1 MIFSMSCV
9 LGERMVRFPAFT
21 RQGGR
26 SPAENSRLQHEMT
39 TLPSPLILF
48 GALSGRPSEAD
59 VVSALESARAAG
71 YSDFM
76 VYARSGLEI
85 DYMGEEWLELVGHFL
100 RHAERLGMSIWLY
113 DEFNWPSG
121 SCKRRVTAENPD
133 FSNYTCAVYPGED
146 GALDWRFFRA
156 PPISANVF
164 DVEAM
169 ARFRALT
176 HDVYE
181 CRFRRYFGS
190 VIRGIFTDE
199 PGSGHWLGLPPG
211 DLVNFRWYR
220 GLEADYRAETG
231 CDFRADVETYCRD
244 KTQTRVWEDYTAVLG
259 HAFRRAFTD
268 PATAWADRLG
278 IVSTGH
284 LMNESGPYGAAN
296 CNGLTLHV
304 LKGMSKPGVDD
315 IFTRPTAAKAEWLTL
330 ATIQHVCDR
339 TGRGGLAELFALGPA
354 DLAFDRMR
362 QQIWLF
368 ALHKVDT
375 FLLALHFM
383 SPHGFIEK
391 PHYAM
396 FFTSLQ
402 PWFFDQATFHADA
415 REASAFAH
423 KPFRYDV
430 AARYRERASGRVAIV
445 GGEQRPDLVD
455 LLRELD
461 SHQFAV
467 NLAEEDEP
475 CAEPIVFDF
484 DDKGIFEERSGQR
497 FGTAAD
503 ALAFAEA
510 ALTDRPYAFEA
521 NEELQTSDFQPRA
534 SRPRPDNDELPASDL
549 VLRRYDDGSAVLLN
563 LSDEDRELIFI
574 ADDERIPV
582 ALPARGVWIYRPGD
596 RPAASGPA
604 VPVVGDWA
612 LVLDRGNRRR
622 IRFLAD
628 GTARITVTEPVQVRF
643 ALCDMP
649 AVRADVMLDG
659 APLAGVRPCTFLGFG
674 YNGVYR
680 ETDPIDLA
688 SGEHVFTCTG
698 REDRGLFLPVLW
710 MEGAFAVREPGTLL
724 PLPLR
729 VPCGSLAS
737 IELADFAGK
746 ATYSADVDVPTDA
759 EALELGTG
767 HAAAA
772 VRLGGRDLG
781 TRLFAP
787 WRYPVP
793 PEVRGTRQTLEITV
807 TTSIRP
813 IFGAESDAV
822 PGALSSTKPYW
833 IPQLPGET
841 EVGLVF
847 ARWRETARATEELER
862 S

>member
-1 MIFSMSCV
+1 
-9 LGERMVRFPAFT
+9 
-21 RQGGR
+21 
-26 SPAENSRLQHEMT
+26 MT

-59 VVSALESARAAG
+59 VASALESARAAG

-121 SCKRRVTAENPD
+121 SCKGRVTAENPD
-133 FSNYTCAVYPGED
+133 FSNYICAVYPGKD
-146 GALDWRFFRA
+146 GAFDWRFFRA

-164 DVEAM
+164 DAEAM

-176 HDVYE
+176 HEVYE
-181 CRFRRYFGS
+181 RRFRRYFGS

-199 PGSGHWLGLPPG
+199 PGSGHWMELPPG

-231 CDFRADVETYCRD
+231 RDFRVDVEAWCKKVRESESP
-244 KTQTRVWEDYTAVLG
+244 KVRKSAVSSRVWEDYTAVLG
-259 HAFRRAFTD
+259 HAFRRAFTA
-268 PATAWADRLG
+268 PASAWADRLG

-284 LMNESGPYGAAN
+284 LMNEASPYGAAN

-330 ATIQHVCDR
+330 ATIQHACDR
-339 TGRGGLAELFALGPA
+339 TGRGGMAELFALGPA

-396 FFTSLQ
+396 FFTPLQ
-402 PWFFDQATFHADA
+402 PWFFDQAAFHDDA
-415 REASAFAH
+415 REASAFAR

-430 AARYRERASGRVAIV
+430 AARYRERTAGRVAIV
-445 GGEQRPDLVD
+445 GGEHRPDLGN

-475 CAEPIVFDF
+475 CTEPIVFDF
-484 DDKGIFEERSGQR
+484 DDKGIFEERTGRR
-497 FGTAAD
+497 FDSA
-503 ALAFAEA
+503 AEA
-510 ALTDRPYAFEA
+510 RDWLSGGGLSESSVALEA
-521 NEELQTSDFQPRA
+521 GVRA
-534 SRPRPDNDELPASDL
+534 ADL
-549 VLRRYDDGSAVLLN
+549 VLRRYNDGTAVLLN
-563 LSDEDRELIFI
+563 LRDEDRELVFV
-574 ADDERIPV
+574 AGGERVPV
-582 ALPARGVWIYRPGD
+582 ALPARGVWMYRPGA
-596 RPAASGPA
+596 RHAEVSGSA

-612 LVLDRGNRRR
+612 LALDRGNRRR

-628 GTARITVTEPVQVRF
+628 GTARITATEPVRVRF
-643 ALCDMP
+643 ALCDIP
-649 AVRADVMLDG
+649 AVRADVTLDG

-674 YNGVYR
+674 YDGVYR
-680 ETDPIDLA
+680 ETDPVDLA
-688 SGEHVFTCTG
+688 PGEHVFTCAG

-724 PLPLR
+724 PLPSS
-729 VPCGSLAS
+729 VPYGPLAS
-737 IELADFAGK
+737 IGLADFAGK
-746 ATYSADVDVPTDA
+746 ATYSADVDVPADA
-759 EALELGTG
+759 ESLELGTG
-767 HAAAA
+767 HAAVA

-787 WRYPVP
+787 WRYQVP
-793 PEVRGTRQTLEITV
+793 PELRGTRQTLEITV

-813 IFGAESDAV
+813 IFGAEADAV
-822 PGALSSTKPYW
+822 PGASPSAKPSW
-833 IPQLPGET
+833 IPPLPGEAGT
-841 EVGLVF
+841 GLVF
-847 ARWRETARATEELER
+847 ARWREAAEATAKLER
-862 S
+862 P